1 MNPKG
6 TLTKVWDKD
15 MDKLQ
20 ESLHRISQLL
30 DERMDEILPKVDERK
45 ESRLIDAMRY
55 VTLSEGK
62 RLRPFLTVMSASLFG
77 VSQTSS
83 LQAAAAIEFVHAY
96 SLVHD
101 DLPAMDDD
109 DMRRG
114 QPSCHKK
121 YDEATAILTGDALL
135 TLAFEV
141 LADEDTHADPKV
153 RCELVRCLAQAS
165 GCRGMVGGQM
175 LDLMAEDVDLNVN
188 EIIRLQ
194 RMKTGAM
201 FVISCEAGAI
211 LGKAAPNLRS
221 ALKGYAHDLGL
232 AFQIRDDLLDAEGK
246 QTKHGKEARKAKHL
260 EKASIVGPLGFEKAK
275 DQAAMLAN
283 QAIRHLDPFKE
294 RAEMLIEI
302 ARFVIERDR

>member
-1 MNPKG
+1 MF
-6 TLTKVWDKD
+6 

-20 ESLHRISQLL
+20 ETLHTISVQL
-30 DERMDEILPKVDERK
+30 DEKMDVLLPRVDERR
-45 ESRLIDAMRY
+45 ESRLIEAMRY

-62 RLRPFLTVMSASLFG
+62 RIRPFLTVMSASLFG

-83 LQAAAAIEFVHAY
+83 LQTAAAIELVHAY

-114 QPSCHKK
+114 QPSCHIK

-135 TLAFEV
+135 TLAFEI

-153 RCELVRCLAQAS
+153 RCELVRSLAQAS

-175 LDLMAEDVDLNVN
+175 LDLMAEDIDLNVN

-246 QTKHGKEARKAKHL
+246 QTKHGKEEKKARHL
-260 EKASIVGPLGFEKAK
+260 EKASIIGPLGLDNAR
-275 DQAAMLAN
+275 DQAKMLAQ

-294 RAEMLIEI
+294 RAEMLIAI
-302 ARFVIERDR
+302 ANYVVERDR